1 MLLIRFGVGD
11 NAEGFI
17 VNESPSKAEG
27 LLTRMTMSVM
37 ADDLP
42 FMVLEK
48 NQLPADLASFDL
60 LREQVVDNLAVANDM
75 GAKHT
80 ADSVSQ
86 EGRLNG
92 YERLFA
98 VPPGAATLEAEP
110 SEVLQAASAV
120 HLFAEPDEV
129 ARWIDKQ
136 FIAEL
141 RGSVGAEDGQGQKII
156 GVELLE
162 AAGFHDHA
170 ASLLVVREVPGAT
183 MASTIIEFRMGCL
196 LGVVSVDAKL
206 DKKFAELATE
216 LGSSLERQIVQIV
229 LGAS

>member
-1 MLLIRFGVGD
+1 
-11 NAEGFI
+11 
-17 VNESPSKAEG
+17 
-27 LLTRMTMSVM
+27 MTMSVM
-37 ADDLP
+37 ADDLL

-48 NQLPADLASFDL
+48 NQLPADLASFNL
-60 LREQVVDNLAVANDM
+60 LTEQVVDNEAMAKDM

-86 EGRLNG
+86 EGHLSG

-110 SEVLQAASAV
+110 AAVLQAATAV
-120 HLFAEPDEV
+120 HLFTEPDEV

-136 FIAEL
+136 FVAEL
-141 RGSVGAEDGQGQKII
+141 RASVGTEDGQGQKII

-162 AAGFHDHA
+162 AAGFHDQA
-170 ASLLVVREVPGAT
+170 AGLLVVREVPGAT
-183 MASTIIEFRMGCL
+183 MASTVVEFQMGCL
-196 LGVVSVDAKL
+196 LGIVSVDAKL
-206 DKKFAELATE
+206 DKKFIELVTE